1 MDIVAIIPARS
12 GSKSLQDKNIALLSG
27 HPLIAYSI
35 TAAKCSALIKRVIVS
50 TNSERYASIAV
61 QYGAEVPF
69 LRPAE
74 FSTDNSTDRDFL
86 VHAMSWLEQNKQIR
100 PEYWVHLRPTT
111 PLRDPKIID
120 NAIRQ
125 IMSDEN
131 ATSLRSGHKAPESP
145 MKWFRKDRQGYFR
158 GLAESG
164 LESESY
170 NLPKQAFD
178 TVYIPDGYVDVVRRS
193 FLIGGN
199 QVHGNRM
206 IGFESPVTT
215 EVDSVSEFELIQ
227 YQLTKHGSVL
237 KDYLDNIKRGE

>member
-50 TNSERYASIAV
+50 TDSERYASIAV

-120 NAIRQ
+120 NAKKHDIRLALET
-125 IMSDEN
+125 D
-131 ATSLRSGHKAPESP
+131 LCPEIFADLLYKFPTDVVTVNYDTGNSAALGYCVNYESECYGD
-145 MKWFRKDRQGYFR
+145 RITDIHIKDRKLGGGSVELGR
-158 GLAESG
+158 GDVDFDSFFHQSG
-164 LESESY
+164 NCSFGG
-170 NLPKQAFD
+170 PMIIQAFRD
-178 TVYIPDGYVDVVRRS
+178 DEGVEI
-193 FLIGGN
+193 
-199 QVHGNRM
+199 
-206 IGFESPVTT
+206 FEK
-215 EVDSVSEFELIQ
+215 Q
-227 YQLTKHGSVL
+227 YKWL
-237 KDYLDNIKRGE
+237 KEKCLSM